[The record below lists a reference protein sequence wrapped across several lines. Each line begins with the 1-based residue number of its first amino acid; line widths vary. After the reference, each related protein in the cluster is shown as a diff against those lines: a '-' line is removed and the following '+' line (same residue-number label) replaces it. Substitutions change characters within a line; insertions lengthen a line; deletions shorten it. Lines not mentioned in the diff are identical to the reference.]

1 MNIKHSKYKNTGI
14 LFELLVRQVTADTL
28 NGTDS
33 AALKLIQKFFVK
45 SELGKEYKLY
55 ETLAKNTALTEGK
68 ANVMIQT
75 LLETSK
81 KLNRGILRREK
92 YNLINEI
99 KKSYNLEE
107 FFKTKLPHYKTFAAF
122 YTLAEIQ
129 NTDVLVDAD
138 IIVNNKMTLL
148 EHLSTSQI
156 QTQQV
161 EAEILREFQSYDKDT
176 RMLTYRILIEK
187 FNGKYSNLYDSQKEI
202 LRQYINSV
210 DSTPVLKEFYN
221 TKVSE
226 IKLALNELNS
236 KVTDKAVQIK
246 INEVTNLINELDK
259 NAKVSSDDIVNI
271 LQYCELYEE
280 LKTANETIKW
290 NWIRRRYS

>member
-14 LFELLVRQVTADTL
+14 LFELLVRQVTSDTL
-28 NGTDS
+28 NGTNS
-33 AALKLIQKFFVK
+33 SALKLIQKFFVK

-55 ETLAKNTALTEGK
+55 ETLSKNTALTEGK

-81 KLNRGILRREK
+81 KLNRSSLRREK

-99 KKSYNLEE
+99 KKHYNLEE

-122 YTLAEIQ
+122 YMLTEIQ
-129 NTDVLVDAD
+129 NTDALVDAD

-156 QTQQV
+156 QPKQV

-176 RMLTYRILIEK
+176 RILTYRILMEK
-187 FNGKYSNLYDSQKEI
+187 FNGKYSNLYESQKEI

-221 TKVSE
+221 TKVVEVKS
-226 IKLALNELNS
+226 ALTELNT

-246 INEVTNLINELDK
+246 INEVTNLITELDK
-259 NAKVSSDDIVNI
+259 NAKVSSEDIVNI
-271 LQYCELYEE
+271 LQYFELYEE
-280 LKTANETIKW
+280 LKAANETIK
-290 NWIRRRYS
+290 

>member
-14 LFELLVRQVTADTL
+14 LFELLVRQVTSDTL

-33 AALKLIQKFFVK
+33 LALKLIQKFFVK

-55 ETLAKNTALTEGK
+55 ESLGKNTSLTEGK

-81 KLNRGILRREK
+81 KLNRSNLRREK

-99 KKSYNLEE
+99 KKHYNLED
-107 FFKTKLPHYKTFAAF
+107 FFKTKLPNYKTFAAF
-122 YTLAEIQ
+122 YMLTEIQ
-129 NTDVLVDAD
+129 NSEALVDAD

-156 QTQQV
+156 KPEAV

-176 RMLTYRILIEK
+176 RILTYRILMEK
-187 FNGKYSNLYDSQKEI
+187 FNGKYSNLYESQKEI

-221 TKVSE
+221 TKVTE
-226 IKLALNELNS
+226 IKIALNELNS

-246 INEVTNLINELDK
+246 INEVANLITELDK
-259 NAKVSSDDIVNI
+259 TAKVSSEDIVNI

-280 LKTANETIKW
+280 LKTANEAIK
-290 NWIRRRYS
+290 

>member
-14 LFELLVRQVTADTL
+14 LFELLVRQVTSDTL

-33 AALKLIQKFFVK
+33 LALKLIQKFFVK

-55 ETLAKNTALTEGK
+55 ESLGKNTSLTEGK

-81 KLNRGILRREK
+81 KLNRSNLRREK

-99 KKSYNLEE
+99 KKHYNLED
-107 FFKTKLPHYKTFAAF
+107 FFKTKLPNYKTFAAF
-122 YTLAEIQ
+122 YMLTEIQ
-129 NTDVLVDAD
+129 NSEALVDAD

-156 QTQQV
+156 KPEAV

-176 RMLTYRILIEK
+176 RILTYRILMEK
-187 FNGKYSNLYDSQKEI
+187 FNGKYSNLYESQKEI

-221 TKVSE
+221 TKVTE
-226 IKLALNELNS
+226 IKIALNELNS

-246 INEVTNLINELDK
+246 INEVANLINELDK
-259 NAKVSSDDIVNI
+259 TAKVSSEDIVNI

-280 LKTANETIKW
+280 LKTANEAIK
-290 NWIRRRYS
+290 

>member
-28 NGTDS
+28 NGNNSD
-33 AALKLIQKFFVK
+33 ALKLIQKFFVK

-55 ETLAKNTALTEGK
+55 ETLSKNTALTEGR

-81 KLNRGILRREK
+81 KLNRGTLRREK

-99 KKSYNLEE
+99 KKYYNLEE

-122 YTLAEIQ
+122 YTLVEIQ
-129 NTDVLVDAD
+129 NTDALVDAN

-156 QTQQV
+156 NTEKV
-161 EAEILREFQSYDKDT
+161 EAEVLREFQSYDKDT
-176 RMLTYRILIEK
+176 RMLTYRILMEK
-187 FNGKYSNLYDSQKEI
+187 FNGKYTNLYESQKEI

-221 TKVSE
+221 SKVVE
-226 IKLALNELNS
+226 VKTALTELKS

-246 INEVTNLINELDK
+246 INEVTNLITELDK
-259 NAKVSSDDIVNI
+259 TAKVSSEDIVNI
-271 LQYCELYEE
+271 LQYFELYEE
-280 LKTANETIKW
+280 LKAANETTK
-290 NWIRRRYS
+290 

>member
-28 NGTDS
+28 NGNNS

-55 ETLAKNTALTEGK
+55 ETLAKNTALTEGR

-81 KLNRGILRREK
+81 KLNRGTLRREK

-99 KKSYNLEE
+99 KKHYNLEE

-122 YTLAEIQ
+122 YTLVEIQ
-129 NTDVLVDAD
+129 NTDALVDAD

-156 QTQQV
+156 NTERV
-161 EAEILREFQSYDKDT
+161 EAEILKEFQSYDKDT
-176 RMLTYRILIEK
+176 RMLTYRILMEK
-187 FNGKYSNLYDSQKEI
+187 FNGKYTNLHESQKEI

-221 TKVSE
+221 SKVVE
-226 IKLALNELNS
+226 VKTALTELNS
-236 KVTDKAVQIK
+236 QIADKAVQIK
-246 INEVTNLINELDK
+246 INEVTSLITELDK
-259 NAKVSSDDIVNI
+259 TAKVSSENIVNI
-271 LQYCELYEE
+271 LQYFELYEE
-280 LKTANETIKW
+280 LKAAHGITK
-290 NWIRRRYS
+290 